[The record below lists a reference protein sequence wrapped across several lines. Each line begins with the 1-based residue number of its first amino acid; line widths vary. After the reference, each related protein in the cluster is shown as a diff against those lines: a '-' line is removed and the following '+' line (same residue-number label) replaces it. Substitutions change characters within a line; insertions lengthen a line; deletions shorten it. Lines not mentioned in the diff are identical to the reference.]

1 MSPEKVHERWFD
13 LININSVNGREIHA
27 ARYVDEVLKTFGMT
41 ADWSYFPE
49 DTEHQR
55 PSLTA
60 TLDSG
65 RPGKTLL
72 LIGHL
77 DTVDVTENWA
87 TDPFKATLIDGK
99 VYGRGA
105 MDMKGGLAAILST
118 LEYFVRALI
127 SSWRKTRSPLTTPSW
142 PNAVLTTSPWVSA
155 AATASRSP

>member
-1 MSPEKVHERWFD
+1 MSLEKVHERWFD
-13 LININSVNGREIHA
+13 LININSVNGRESHA

-49 DTEHQR
+49 DTEQQR

-60 TLDSG
+60 TRDSG

-105 MDMKGGLAAILST
+105 MDMKGAIAAYI
-118 LEYFVRALI
+118 
-127 SSWRKTRSPLTTPSW
+127 TPK
-142 PNAVLTTSPWVSA
+142 NF
-155 AATASRSP
+155 